1 MILAVLL
8 ISMIGT
14 AQINNNTKK
23 LVVSSLIEFKLQN
36 IKYYEDVKI
45 FDMEGKFIS
54 EGIDLLTLCE
64 GIYIVTAKNYE
75 SKKIRIN

>member
-23 LVVSSLIEFKLQN
+23 LVASSLIEFKLQN

-54 EGIDLLTLCE
+54 EGINLLTLNK